1 VHCNLQILHH
11 KPTSIG
17 ATFLESQEK
26 KCYNYKGVPYQRV
39 KWLLLRKSRPDPPFL
54 CSDIWYFMR
63 IFIKNPGNNSHF
75 FHDSACI
82 NMFFSAKLN
91 FMDSCTFCFSSTTAV
106 FSLSVSVRVFALFL
120 VGSFHSQLRF
130 VVLNQCEDKVVM
142 VIDAYHSLQF

>member
-1 VHCNLQILHH
+1 
-11 KPTSIG
+11 
-17 ATFLESQEK
+17 
-26 KCYNYKGVPYQRV
+26 
-39 KWLLLRKSRPDPPFL
+39 
-54 CSDIWYFMR
+54 
-63 IFIKNPGNNSHF
+63 
-75 FHDSACI
+75 
-82 NMFFSAKLN
+82 MFFSAKLN